1 MNLLKVEMHD
11 RDILQQI
18 QTLNG
23 ELQPMPRTP
32 QILSTGSYVP
42 ERVVTNAEVDALM
55 DESTNEWLLANVGI
69 KERHWMSPDQ
79 TTSDLIAE
87 ASKKALERAGV
98 SAADLDMVIVSTDT
112 PDYLSP
118 STSVVVIDKLGA
130 DKAGGYDVNSAC
142 AGWVMALDQGAR
154 FLITEPSYNY
164 VLVAGG
170 YGMSR
175 FLDFSDKKTANLF
188 ADGAGAVILGVGE
201 EQGFIGSNFLAVGS
215 FHDTL
220 GIYTGGAYR
229 PCTPENLSV
238 FGAPKVEFVRKFP
251 KTFNTEY
258 WPKLMQGALDK
269 AGLTYDDVD
278 QFYFTQLN
286 LRTIEYMMD
295 LLKQP
300 IEKTHWVM
308 DKWGYTGSPCVV
320 MALDDAIDQGKGPKP
335 GNVILF
341 CASGGGITMASSVW
355 KWTAS

>member
-1 MNLLKVEMHD
+1 MTRHA
-11 RDILQQI
+11 
-18 QTLNG
+18 
-23 ELQPMPRTP
+23 
-32 QILSTGSYVP
+32 QILATGSYVP
-42 ERVVTNAEVDALM
+42 ERVVTNAEVDVLLG
-55 DESTNEWLLANVGI
+55 ESTDQWLIENVGI
-69 KERHWMSPDQ
+69 RERRWMMPEQ
-79 TTSDLIAE
+79 TTSDLIVA
-87 ASKKALERAGV
+87 ASQKALDRAGLSPV
-98 SAADLDMVIVSTDT
+98 DLDLIIVSTDT

-118 STSVVVIDKLGA
+118 STSVVVQIKLGA
-130 DKAGGYDVNSAC
+130 SAGCYDVNSAC
-142 AGWVMALDQGAR
+142 AGWVTALDQGAR
-154 FLITEPSYNY
+154 YLMTEPGMKYI
-164 VLVAGG
+164 LVAGG

-201 EQGFIGSNFLAVGS
+201 ESGLIGSNFLAVGE
-215 FHDTL
+215 FHDAL
-220 GIYTGGAYR
+220 GIYTGGAFR
-229 PCTPENLSV
+229 PCTPENMGN

-258 WPKLMQGALDK
+258 WPKLMQGVLDK
-269 AGLTYDDVD
+269 GSLTYDDVD

-300 IEKTHWVM
+300 IEKTHWIM

-335 GNVILF
+335 GETILF

-355 KWTAS
+355 KWTAVK